1 VWAVYRG
8 RLERHD
14 NGGPEGRNATVM
26 VATEE
31 EIKALQVHGCFGS
44 LVDVN
49 WKDVA
54 RTKVEDWRPGEEEE
68 EEEDDEE
75 KFTATKT
82 QEEAES
88 WSDVKGR
95 EDEEDITFENGLHR
109 ELHLELCEAF
119 FSRLW
124 PWLSHCQVYR
134 RQRNRIARNVA
145 NVLCY

>member
-1 VWAVYRG
+1 MWAVYRG

-82 QEEAES
+82 QEELYKIWIEDAQES
-88 WSDVKGR
+88 DTSRGR
-95 EDEEDITFENGLHR
+95 G
-109 ELHLELCEAF
+109 A
-119 FSRLW
+119 SR
-124 PWLSHCQVYR
+124 CR
-134 RQRNRIARNVA
+134 
-145 NVLCY
+145 